1 MAAPQQRSTALAR
14 KALLKLTHKNLERFV
29 SLVPRFLVNDNPELI
44 HDLRVRSRRLQQ
56 TLRVVLPR
64 PKPRG
69 ARKVIKIL
77 RQVRQAL
84 GPCRNL
90 DVNLALAHKRAVE
103 AQAPGTRA
111 AWESLA
117 HELSSQRSALLEHA
131 RQRIGKHELNSFIA
145 RTQAVLATVDSN
157 SDPLADMED
166 SLRKSVAEWDEA
178 YALAEKNRAADELHA
193 LRIAGKR
200 LRYRAEILAD
210 VGVASMKPM
219 TKDLKHMQ
227 SALGDWHDR
236 SVLLEFVADFIRR
249 PEFIEHH
256 PDRASALLGQMEE
269 ELKRSGEIIE
279 EFLAQAPRLRKRW
292 TGTGGPASGR
302 AKLRIDSQ

>member
-1 MAAPQQRSTALAR
+1 MAAARQRSTALAR
-14 KALLKLTHKNLERFV
+14 KALLKLTRKNLERFV
-29 SLVPRFLVNDNPELI
+29 SLVPKFLVNDDPELI

-77 RQVRQAL
+77 RQVRQSL

-90 DVNLALAHKRAVE
+90 DVNLSLAHKRAEE
-103 AQAPGTRA
+103 AQAPGARA
-111 AWESLA
+111 AWEALA
-117 HELSSQRSALLEHA
+117 NDLSNQRRTLLDDA
-131 RQRIGKHELNSFIA
+131 RRRIAKHELISFIA
-145 RTQAVLATVDSN
+145 RTQAVLATVDGN

-166 SLRKSVAEWDEA
+166 ALRRSLAEWDEA
-178 YALAEKNRAADELHA
+178 YALAEKNRGGDELHA

-210 VGVASMKPM
+210 VGVASIKPM
-219 TKDLKHMQ
+219 TKDLKRMQ
-227 SALGDWHDR
+227 AALGDWHDR

-249 PEFIEHH
+249 PRFMEHH

-269 ELKRSGEIIE
+269 EHKRSAAMIE
-279 EFLAQAPRLRKRW
+279 EFLTQAPNLRKRW
-292 TGTGGPASGR
+292 RRQTRGGARTRKVGT
-302 AKLRIDSQ
+302 Q

>member
-1 MAAPQQRSTALAR
+1 MAAARQRSTALAR
-14 KALLKLTHKNLERFV
+14 KALLKLTRKNLERCV
-29 SLVPRFLVNDNPELI
+29 SLVPKFLVNDDPELI

-69 ARKVIKIL
+69 ARKIIKIL
-77 RQVRQAL
+77 RQVRQSL

-90 DVNLALAHKRAVE
+90 DVNLSLAHKRAEE
-103 AQAPGTRA
+103 AQAPGARA
-111 AWESLA
+111 AWEALA
-117 HELSSQRSALLEHA
+117 NDLSSQRSALLDDA
-131 RQRIGKHELNSFIA
+131 RRRIAKHELISFIA
-145 RTQAVLATVDSN
+145 RTQGVLATVDGN

-166 SLRKSVAEWDEA
+166 ALRRSLTEWDEA
-178 YALAEKNRAADELHA
+178 YALAEKNRAPDELHA

-219 TKDLKHMQ
+219 TKDLKLMQ
-227 SALGDWHDR
+227 AALGDWHDR

-249 PEFIEHH
+249 PQFMEHH

-269 ELKRSGEIIE
+269 EHKITGEIIE
-279 EFLAQAPRLRKRW
+279 QFLAQAPQLRKRW
-292 TGTGGPASGR
+292 AGTGGPARGR

>member
-1 MAAPQQRSTALAR
+1 MAAVRQRSTALAR
-14 KALLKLTHKNLERFV
+14 KALLKLTRKHLERFV
-29 SLVPRFLVNDNPELI
+29 SLVPKFLVNDDPELI

-69 ARKVIKIL
+69 AGKVIKKL
-77 RQVRQAL
+77 RQVRRAL

-90 DVNLALAHKRAVE
+90 DVNLSLAQKRTEE
-103 AQAPGTRA
+103 AQAPGARA
-111 AWESLA
+111 AWEALA
-117 HELSSQRSALLEHA
+117 NDLLGQRRALLDDA
-131 RQRIGKHELNSFIA
+131 RRRTAKHELISFIA
-145 RTQAVLATVDSN
+145 RTQAILATVDGN

-166 SLRKSVAEWDEA
+166 ALRRSLAEWDEA
-178 YALAEKNRAADELHA
+178 YALAEKNRGADELHA

-219 TKDLKHMQ
+219 TKDLKRMQ
-227 SALGDWHDR
+227 AALGDWHDR
-236 SVLLEFVADFIRR
+236 SVLLEFVAEFIRR
-249 PEFIEHH
+249 PQFMEHH
-256 PDRASALLGQMEE
+256 PDRAGALLGQMEE
-269 ELKRSGEIIE
+269 EHKRTGEIIE
-279 EFLAQAPRLRKRW
+279 EFLAQAPQLRKRW
-292 TGTGGPASGR
+292 AATAGPVRGR